1 MSNKNFGFGTQ
12 IRKSPY
18 FDSTVKWGATGFSVY
33 NHMYIPRDFGSP
45 EQNFW
50 NLIEKSIL
58 CDVAVERQVEITGS
72 DAYKFIQLLT
82 PRDLSKLSVGQC
94 KYVLI
99 VNNDG
104 GILNDPVLLR
114 LAENHFWLSLADSDV
129 LLWAQGVAVNSG
141 LDVKISEPDVSPL
154 QLQGPTSQEIMVK
167 LFGEDIRD
175 LKYYW
180 LREYQLDGIPLIVS
194 RTGWSSELGYEIY
207 LRDGSKGNEL
217 YEKIMAAGK
226 EHGIQP
232 GHTSSIRRIE
242 GGMLSYHADADIH
255 TNPFELGLDRL
266 VNLDSEIN
274 FIGKKALKKIKEKG
288 ISRKQVGLVI
298 DCAPLSG
305 PNTTFWPIKKD
316 RKQIGKV
323 TSAVYSPRL
332 KKNIALAMVSVEQ
345 SEIDFI
351 GKEALKKIKQEGIK
365 RKQVGLII
373 DCDPL
378 SGPNTTF
385 WPIEKDGKKIG
396 KVTSAVYSPRLKK
409 NIALAMIEINYSEL
423 GNRLDVQIHEGK
435 YSATIVE
442 KPFYDPKKNI
452 VKS

>member
-58 CDVAVERQVEITGS
+58 CDVAVERQVEITGP

-99 VNNDG
+99 VNNEG

-141 LDVKISEPDVSPL
+141 LNVKISEPDVSPL

-167 LFGEDIRD
+167 LFGESIRD

-180 LREYQLDGIPLIVS
+180 LREYDLDEIPLIVS

-207 LRDGSKGNEL
+207 LRDGSRGNEL
-217 YEKIMAAGK
+217 YEKIMEAGK
-226 EHGIQP
+226 EYGLQP

-274 FIGKKALKKIKEKG
+274 YIGKDALKKIKQNG
-288 ISRKQVGLVI
+288 IKRKQVGLEI
-298 DCAPLSG
+298 NCDALSG
-305 PNTTFWPIKKD
+305 PNTTFWPVKK
-316 RKQIGKV
+316 
-323 TSAVYSPRL
+323 
-332 KKNIALAMVSVEQ
+332 
-345 SEIDFI
+345 
-351 GKEALKKIKQEGIK
+351 EGE
-365 RKQVGLII
+365 L
-373 DCDPL
+373 
-378 SGPNTTF
+378 
-385 WPIEKDGKKIG
+385 IG

-409 NIALAMIEINYSEL
+409 NIALAMIKINYSDI
-423 GNRLDVQIHEGK
+423 GNQLEDETNKGK
-435 YSATIVE
+435 YLAKIVE
-442 KPFYDPKKNI
+442 KPFYDPKKKIAN
-452 VKS
+452 S